1 MEYLE
6 NVIIFLMNLR
16 AYYCEDIIKSTH
28 TERFIRFHMP
38 FQLQVCLKEDLTKN
52 KIQSASKGL

>member
-1 MEYLE
+1 
-6 NVIIFLMNLR
+6 MNLQ